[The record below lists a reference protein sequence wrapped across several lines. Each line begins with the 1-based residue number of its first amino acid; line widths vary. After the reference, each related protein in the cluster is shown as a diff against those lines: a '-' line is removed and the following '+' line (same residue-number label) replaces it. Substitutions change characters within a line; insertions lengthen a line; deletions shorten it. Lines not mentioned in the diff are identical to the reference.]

1 MEGLIYIIVVVVFV
15 FGLLGALFSRYK
27 KCPSD
32 KILVKYGKWE
42 KAEME
47 KTVQPAVFMGV
58 LLLFGQYFNP
68 MLFWI

>member
-32 KILVKYGKWE
+32 KILVKYGKVGKSGDGE
-42 KAEME
+42 DRSASCIH
-47 KTVQPAVFMGV
+47 GG